1 MVHTKLH
8 HLLQWKHYS
17 LTLGMALLS
26 KKKSGDHSIESIPFF
41 STIAWSVVVLFSVF
55 LYLLVG
61 ELRQTTLALKAATF
75 QKVDAVE
82 NGISSLPVQ

>member
-1 MVHTKLH
+1 
-8 HLLQWKHYS
+8 
-17 LTLGMALLS
+17 MALLS

>member
-1 MVHTKLH
+1 
-8 HLLQWKHYS
+8 
-17 LTLGMALLS
+17 MALLS

-75 QKVDAVE
+75 QKVDTLE
-82 NGISSLPVQ
+82 NGVSQASIE